1 MSPIIFFNLILG
13 FINTFQVFTIAY
25 LITGGTG
32 GPENSTL
39 FLVLYI
45 YRTGFRNQNM
55 GYAAALS
62 WVLFIILLVLSFIV
76 FKYLGSRIYYENPG
90 EEGA

>member
-1 MSPIIFFNLILG
+1 MMSPIIFFNLVLG
-13 FINTFQVFTIAY
+13 FINAFQSFTIVY
-25 LITGGTG
+25 LITSGTG
-32 GPENSTL
+32 GPENATL

-62 WVLFIILLVLSFIV
+62 WVLFIILAILSFVI
-76 FKYLGSRIYYENPG
+76 FKYLGKRIYYENPD
-90 EEGA
+90 E